1 MYGTADTAT
10 RAVLVFGSASVLL
23 SMVLTADTV
32 VLAVLGFILEKGV
45 MMMLTMLGFGS
56 ASVLLGLVLTVL
68 LVVLGFS
75 FVLILA
81 LGGLVS

>member
-1 MYGTADTAT
+1 
-10 RAVLVFGSASVLL
+10 
-23 SMVLTADTV
+23 MVLTADTLL
-32 VLAVLGFILEKGV
+32 LAVLGLIMEMGE
-45 MMMLTMLGFGS
+45 MLTVLRVGS

-75 FVLILA
+75 FVHILA

>member
-23 SMVLTADTV
+23 SMVLTADTLL
-32 VLAVLGFILEKGV
+32 LAVLGFILEMGE
-45 MMMLTMLGFGS
+45 MLTVLRVGA